1 MAFKLTKELNVP
13 TSTDYS
19 ILDIEGNELPST
31 TSDSQMTSSEDS
43 GFLTT
48 SHLLLEIDNSGHIGE
63 ISSVGATTILDLI
76 AEVLSIIMNEHTNP
90 VAIMEDLLG
99 SVPLYL
105 DSESALTFQALCL
118 GRVMNCLERRLL
130 YGDEKNEQILDKN
143 KLWSNLGSF
152 CNLIVDRVYLGVFP
166 QPSTV
171 MRVLEFCLSMLHSAK
186 KDGKIEESSHPWTG
200 LLSVLRGSK
209 PLDIIL
215 ESTNRMIL
223 YCFLPSLPTIRENP
237 LILQDERRVNM
248 NIVLEL
254 IHAHKDIIFHP
265 GNVNTDLYC
274 SLCINLIGLLSDEQ
288 TEARNSAMSILKY
301 LLVHCRASL
310 QEVLISKA
318 ENRKTAD
325 VLNGGFDKLL
335 TENTST
341 FMTWVQNYEHDIK
354 HVLQQY
360 ASIQWSQF
368 IAESEKFRI
377 DRLVL
382 LEDHWTAKMGRKVE
396 LASKVDR
403 MYWVQ
408 YMERRS
414 ALAAIQRSV
423 CTEFDV
429 LYQKKNELVVHAE
442 SEWRSR
448 FEQLGHEH
456 KSDLI
461 SSLVWEDYWPL

>member
-13 TSTDYS
+13 TSTNYS

-31 TSDSQMTSSEDS
+31 TSDSQTTSSEDS
-43 GFLTT
+43 GFQTT
-48 SHLLLEIDNSGHIGE
+48 SHLLLEIDNSRHSGE
-63 ISSVGATTILDLI
+63 TTSVGATTILDLI
-76 AEVLSIIMNEHTNP
+76 AEVLSVIMIEHTNA
-90 VAIMEDLLG
+90 VEIMEDVLG

-118 GRVMNCLERRLL
+118 GRVMSYLERRLL

-152 CNLIVDRVYLGVFP
+152 CNLIIDRVYLGVFP
-166 QPSTV
+166 QPSAV
-171 MRVLEFCLSMLHSAK
+171 NRVLEFCLSMLHSAK
-186 KDGKIEESSHPWTG
+186 KDCKIEESSLPWTG

-209 PLDIIL
+209 PFDIIL
-215 ESTNRMIL
+215 KCTNRMIL

-254 IHAHKDIIFHP
+254 IHAHKDIIFHS

-274 SLCINLIGLLSDEQ
+274 SLCINLISLLSDEQ
-288 TEARNSAMSILKY
+288 TQARNSAMSILKY

-310 QEVLISKA
+310 QEMLISKA
-318 ENRKTAD
+318 ENGKTTD

-341 FMTWVQNYEHDIK
+341 FLAWFRNYEHDIK
-354 HVLQQY
+354 HVLQKY
-360 ASIQWSQF
+360 ASIRWSQF
-368 IAESEKFRI
+368 IAESEKFRR

-382 LEDHWTAKMGRKVE
+382 LEDHWTAKMGEKVE
-396 LASKVDR
+396 LALKVDR

-408 YMERRS
+408 YIERRS
-414 ALAAIQRSV
+414 ALAAIQSSV

-429 LYQKKNELVVHAE
+429 FYQKKNEFVVHAE